1 MTFNEFGSHRHTHTH
16 TWDAKTPEKEETN
29 GILLR
34 DPDLENGKAAHS
46 VCVKV
51 KSYI

>member
-1 MTFNEFGSHRHTHTH
+1 MPKHQ
-16 TWDAKTPEKEETN
+16 KKEETN
-29 GILLR
+29 GILLK

-46 VCVKV
+46 VSVCVKV